1 MKSYAGIKRGIDER
15 KIMKRITLIRMK
27 VSLINVTHPL
37 DAVVTR
43 ENSDRSSGRLLSPL
57 ATHTLSQV

>member
-1 MKSYAGIKRGIDER
+1 
-15 KIMKRITLIRMK
+15 MKRITLIRMK